1 VFIESVVVE
10 NGSLAIV
17 PVSCAGLVT
26 GTTMSRPLHNGEI
39 SGGIGMRTKFG
50 FFVALFSLVGAGA
63 AYAHHS
69 FSTEYDGTKTF
80 EVKGTVSK
88 VEWTNPHA
96 RFYVDINEN
105 GKVVTWNMEL
115 ASPSALARNGWTS
128 RTLKVGD
135 EVTVKGYAAKVA
147 QYRGDA
153 RSVITADGRS
163 LFGGASDDG
172 RPQQ

>member
-1 VFIESVVVE
+1 
-10 NGSLAIV
+10 
-17 PVSCAGLVT
+17 
-26 GTTMSRPLHNGEI
+26 
-39 SGGIGMRTKFG
+39 MRTKFG
-50 FFVALFSLVGAGA
+50 IFVALFSLVGAGA

-80 EVKGTVSK
+80 EIKGTVSK

-96 RFYVDINEN
+96 RFYVDTKEDG

-135 EVTVKGYAAKVA
+135 EVTVQGYAAKVA
-147 QYRGDA
+147 PQRGNA
-153 RSVITADGRS
+153 RSVVTADGRS
-163 LFGGASDDG
+163 LFGGAAEDQG
-172 RPQQ
+172 PGQQ